1 MNCNTQNAKI
11 ASITEKTLIVGIDVG
26 SETHYARAFDW
37 RNYEYTKKPLEFSNT
52 EAGFQTFK
60 AWMEDIAEK
69 HGKTAVIPGMEPTGH
84 YWFALGKFLQDN
96 GMKPVHVNPH
106 HVKKSKELDDNNP
119 NKNDRKDPKTIAALV
134 NEGRFSYP
142 YMPTGIYA
150 EIRGLSNLRFQTQ
163 EELTRIK
170 NRLARWFAIYF
181 PEYKDVY
188 RDLKATSGRMVLKEA
203 PLPEDI
209 LKLGAEG
216 VNQIWRDAKLRG
228 AGMKRA
234 KALVSAAG
242 HSVGSKEAP
251 EAARLELRNL
261 LKDMDVYTA
270 RMEELLRNI
279 EEKLGEVPYI
289 DKLMEIKGIGLVTVS
304 GFIAEVG
311 DIGRFANPKQLQKLA
326 GYAVVSNDSGKHNG
340 ESRISYRG
348 RKRLRYV
355 LYEAAISLFGKN
367 EEFREVYE
375 YYRTRKENPLKK
387 MQSVIAVACKVLRV
401 FYTILTKGVDYDAGK
416 LMGDIRRPQTLAA
429 Q

>member
-1 MNCNTQNAKI
+1 MNYNTQNEKI
-11 ASITEKTLIVGIDVG
+11 KSITEKTLIVGIDVG

-37 RNYEYTKKPLEFSNT
+37 RNYEYSKKPFAFRNT
-52 EAGFQTFK
+52 SAGFQEFK
-60 AWMEDIAEK
+60 VWMEDIAEK
-69 HGKTAVIPGMEPTGH
+69 QGKTVVIPGMEPTGH
-84 YWFALGKFLQDN
+84 YWFSLGKFLQDN

-142 YMPTGIYA
+142 YIPTGIYA
-150 EIRGLSNLRFQTQ
+150 EIRSLSNLRLQTQ

-170 NRLARWFAIYF
+170 NRIARWFAIYF

-188 RDLKATSGRMVLKEA
+188 GNLTAISGRMILKVA

-209 LKLGAEG
+209 KKLGEEG

-228 AGMKRA
+228 AGRNRA
-234 KALVSAAG
+234 KILVTVAE

-251 EAARLELRNL
+251 KA
-261 LKDMDVYTA
+261 A
-270 RMEELLRNI
+270 RMELKNLLSDLEVYGGRLEELQEGI
-279 EEKLGEVPYI
+279 EKKLKEIPYV
-289 DKLMEIKGIGLVTVS
+289 DKLMEIKGVGMVTVS

-311 DIGRFANPKQLQKLA
+311 DIGRFDNPKQLQKLA
-326 GYAVVSNDSGKHNG
+326 GYAIVANESGKHNG

-355 LYEAAISLFGKN
+355 LYDAAISLIGKN
-367 EEFREVYE
+367 AEFREIYE

-387 MQSVIAVACKVLRV
+387 MQSVVAVACKVLRI
-401 FYTILTKGVDYDAGK
+401 FYTILTKGVDYDGGK
-416 LMGDIRRPQTLAA
+416 LMSDIKRPQIQAA
-429 Q
+429 